1 VFADFPAGK
10 VTFDQGLLG
19 EIATRRERVEVPD
32 VAADPRLA
40 AGEWA
45 RAHGITSFYGVP
57 VVADD
62 ALIGVLVINGRAPIR
77 LGPDEQQL
85 LDSFVAQAAL
95 AVRNASLYAAE
106 GQARREA
113 ELALSQIKQLHGL
126 LPICAYCKRVRN
138 DRNYWEQIESY
149 IGERS
154 EATFSHGICPEC
166 RATVVQRE
174 LDRWKQ
180 ERT

>member
-1 VFADFPAGK
+1 
-10 VTFDQGLLG
+10 
-19 EIATRRERVEVPD
+19 
-32 VAADPRLA
+32 
-40 AGEWA
+40 
-45 RAHGITSFYGVP
+45 
-57 VVADD
+57 
-62 ALIGVLVINGRAPIR
+62 
-77 LGPDEQQL
+77 
-85 LDSFVAQAAL
+85 
-95 AVRNASLYAAE
+95 VRNASLYAAE